1 MLTELYTLYHVAGHL
16 TYECRNFI
24 KLDKQ
29 NIHLDVSSTSSEE
42 ESDEDNEVSVPST
55 SSPSSSEDD
64 RKRRK
69 SLFLDVLCLYQWT
82 LHSHNKWNTT
92 SSLINKGVY
101 FLYIVLI
108 QHLNEFGIFQTS

>member
-1 MLTELYTLYHVAGHL
+1 MLTELYTLYYVAGHL

-82 LHSHNKWNTT
+82 LYSHIKWNTT
-92 SSLINKGVY
+92 L
-101 FLYIVLI
+101 FLKKQGCLFPI
-108 QHLNEFGIFQTS
+108 HSF